1 VGSAAMKAAIW
12 ARVSTTDQ
20 ETENQV
26 RQLRGMAER
35 RGLEVVEVYFVE
47 ASAWKGK
54 HRAQLDLAVRDAR
67 AGRYTVLL
75 VWALDRL
82 AREGP
87 LDTLQVVD
95 RFAKLGVQVVS
106 KQEPWTEAAGE
117 LRDLLL
123 AIVGWVARFESAR
136 RSERTKAGLERVRAE
151 GKRLGR
157 PERTRGPQE
166 HRLWPK
172 VLEGLRAGHLTR
184 REAAK
189 RLGVRYAT
197 LQAAL
202 GELGQDSEKVRSHM
216 ALSRTQDE
224 PAA

>member
-1 VGSAAMKAAIW
+1 MPDMKAAIW
-12 ARVSTTDQ
+12 ARVSTDRQ

-26 RQLRGMAER
+26 RQLRELADR
-35 RGLEVVEVYFVE
+35 RGLEVVEVYYVE
-47 ASAWKGK
+47 ASAWKGR
-54 HRAQLDLAVRDAR
+54 HRSDRERALQDAR
-67 AGRYTVLL
+67 TGRYAVLL

-136 RSERTKAGLERVRAE
+136 RSERIKAGLERVRAE
-151 GKRLGR
+151 GKVIGR
-157 PERTRGPQE
+157 RSGSRDKQRRKRSGYVARWERPGERE
-166 HRLWPK
+166 
-172 VLEGLRAGHLTR
+172 RA
-184 REAAK
+184 RERAVASRVNKGGAGNGAA
-189 RLGVRYAT
+189 VNSAE
-197 LQAAL
+197 
-202 GELGQDSEKVRSHM
+202 ELAQTG
-216 ALSRTQDE
+216 
-224 PAA
+224 